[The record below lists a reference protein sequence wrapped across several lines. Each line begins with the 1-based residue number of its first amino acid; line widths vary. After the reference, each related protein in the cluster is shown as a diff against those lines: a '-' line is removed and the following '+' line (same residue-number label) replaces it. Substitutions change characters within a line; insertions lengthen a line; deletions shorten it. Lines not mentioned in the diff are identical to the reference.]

1 MTSRRQVSTDDEH
14 EEAEHMT
21 DHTEDAGSSMVD
33 DSPRYGVRFHYD
45 EKTGVPVCPWPLSLS
60 KDYEDMLDGVMS
72 RRFFIKSV
80 VSSVLDVF
88 SNDPEQSKKD
98 K

>member
-80 VSSVLDVF
+80 VSSALDAF
-88 SNDPEQSKKD
+88 SNSPEKNKKD

>member
-1 MTSRRQVSTDDEH
+1 MTN
-14 EEAEHMT
+14 
-21 DHTEDAGSSMVD
+21 HTKKSDSILLD
-33 DSPRYGVRFHYD
+33 DSPKYGVRFRYD
-45 EKTGVPVCPWPLSLS
+45 EKTGIPVCPWPLQTS

-88 SNDPEQSKKD
+88 SKNPEQSKRD

>member
-1 MTSRRQVSTDDEH
+1 
-14 EEAEHMT
+14 MT
-21 DHTEDAGSSMVD
+21 DHTEESDTSMVD
-33 DSPRYGVRFHYD
+33 DSPKYGVRFRYD

-72 RRFFIKSV
+72 RRLFIRSV
-80 VSSVLDVF
+80 VSSALDVF
-88 SNDPEQSKKD
+88 SKSPEQSKRD

>member
-1 MTSRRQVSTDDEH
+1 MTNH
-14 EEAEHMT
+14 AEEA
-21 DHTEDAGSSMVD
+21 DSSMVD
-33 DSPRYGVRFHYD
+33 DSPKYGVRFRYD

-72 RRFFIKSV
+72 RRLFINSV

-88 SNDPEQSKKD
+88 SNDPEQSKRD

>member
-1 MTSRRQVSTDDEH
+1 
-14 EEAEHMT
+14 MT
-21 DHTEDAGSSMVD
+21 DHTEDSISSLVD
-33 DSPRYGVRFHYD
+33 DSPKYGVRFRYD

-60 KDYEDMLDGVMS
+60 KDYEDMLMS

-88 SNDPEQSKKD
+88 SKSPEQSKRD

>member
-1 MTSRRQVSTDDEH
+1 MTNH
-14 EEAEHMT
+14 AEEA
-21 DHTEDAGSSMVD
+21 DSSMVD
-33 DSPRYGVRFHYD
+33 DSPKYGFRFRYD

-72 RRFFIKSV
+72 RRLFIKSV

-88 SNDPEQSKKD
+88 SNDPEQSKRD

>member
-1 MTSRRQVSTDDEH
+1 
-14 EEAEHMT
+14 MT
-21 DHTEDAGSSMVD
+21 DHTEESDTSMVD
-33 DSPRYGVRFHYD
+33 DSPKYGVRFRYD
-45 EKTGVPVCPWPLSLS
+45 EKTGVPVCPWPLSIT
-60 KDYEDMLDGVMS
+60 KEYEDMLDGVMS

-88 SNDPEQSKKD
+88 SKSPEQSKRD

>member
-1 MTSRRQVSTDDEH
+1 MSTEEEH
-14 EEAEHMT
+14 EEAVYMT
-21 DHTEDAGSSMVD
+21 DHTEESGSGLVD

-72 RRFFIKSV
+72 RRLFIKSV
-80 VSSVLDVF
+80 VSSVLDAF
-88 SNDPEQSKKD
+88 SNDPEQSKRD

>member
-1 MTSRRQVSTDDEH
+1 
-14 EEAEHMT
+14 MT
-21 DHTEDAGSSMVD
+21 DYTEESDTSMVD
-33 DSPRYGVRFHYD
+33 DSPKYGVRFRYD
-45 EKTGVPVCPWPLSLS
+45 EKTGVPVCPWPLSIT

-88 SNDPEQSKKD
+88 SKSPEQSKRD

>member
-1 MTSRRQVSTDDEH
+1 MTNH
-14 EEAEHMT
+14 AEEA
-21 DHTEDAGSSMVD
+21 DSSMVD
-33 DSPRYGVRFHYD
+33 DSPKYGVRFRYD

-72 RRFFIKSV
+72 RRLFIKSSRRLFIKSV

-88 SNDPEQSKKD
+88 SNDPEQSKRD

>member
-1 MTSRRQVSTDDEH
+1 M
-14 EEAEHMT
+14 
-21 DHTEDAGSSMVD
+21 
-33 DSPRYGVRFHYD
+33 
-45 EKTGVPVCPWPLSLS
+45 CPWPLSIT

-88 SNDPEQSKKD
+88 SKSPEQSKRD

>member
-1 MTSRRQVSTDDEH
+1 MTN
-14 EEAEHMT
+14 
-21 DHTEDAGSSMVD
+21 HTEESDNILVD
-33 DSPRYGVRFHYD
+33 DSPKYGVRFRYD

-60 KDYEDMLDGVMS
+60 KDYEDMLGGVMS

-80 VSSVLDVF
+80 VSSVIDVF
-88 SNDPEQSKKD
+88 SKSTEQSKKD

>member
-1 MTSRRQVSTDDEH
+1 MTNH
-14 EEAEHMT
+14 AEEA
-21 DHTEDAGSSMVD
+21 DSSMMD
-33 DSPRYGVRFHYD
+33 DSPKYGVRFRYD

-72 RRFFIKSV
+72 RRLFIKSV

-88 SNDPEQSKKD
+88 SNDPEQSKRD

>member
-1 MTSRRQVSTDDEH
+1 MASRRQMSTDDKH
-14 EEAEHMT
+14 EEAENMT
-21 DHTEDAGSSMVD
+21 DHTEESNSSTVD
-33 DSPRYGVRFHYD
+33 DSPKYGVRFRYD
-45 EKTGVPVCPWPLSLS
+45 EETGVPVCPWPLSLS

-88 SNDPEQSKKD
+88 SNSPEQSKRD